1 MGQARLRGTFE
12 ERKALAIKKQMLI
25 NKNKKETMPNKKIN
39 TSTLKFKSLAESLAA
54 MQMLNK

>member
-39 TSTLKFKSLAESLAA
+39 TNTLKFKSLAESLAA